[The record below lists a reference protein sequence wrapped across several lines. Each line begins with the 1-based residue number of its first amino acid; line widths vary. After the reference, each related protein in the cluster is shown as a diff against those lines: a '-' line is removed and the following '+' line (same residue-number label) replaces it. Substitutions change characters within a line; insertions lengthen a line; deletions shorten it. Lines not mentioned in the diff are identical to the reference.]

1 MKRLFYLP
9 FLIYC
14 LSFVLF
20 AEEKNPKESWRK
32 ESFQYFL
39 KMVPS
44 LSENQIK
51 SAKVQLVTVSPGIT
65 VTTAFGHSAIR
76 VILGKEFSKE
86 DFYIDFGE
94 YEPSISFLYSLLK
107 GNAKFFVNVL
117 PMESAHNAWDSSGR
131 GMLVSDLNLNAEQK
145 KKFFQTVLKKIEDNK
160 EGYEYNNFTNNCVT
174 FSRDLLGEAF
184 GKRIELKEV
193 SDKTNTWRKRVL
205 PYSNQIVWLRIN
217 EKLLFDRDTDK
228 IRDKHDLIYL
238 PLDLY
243 EALKDNK
250 FLSGDKVLI
259 QDRWGTQSTLDISG
273 KMGFILFIFAVLTQL
288 PIKRLSSYER
298 TGRILFGLMSGLGGL
313 VATFVWIFTTFD
325 FMDETLMVLVFTPF
339 DFILV
344 KRLQSS
350 KPLLYYSGLRL
361 GLLFLALVLRFT
373 TYPQNIDTSLFFSIL
388 FFAGVFYKSF
398 ISNKTPQSA

>member
-1 MKRLFYLP
+1 MFYLP

>member
-238 PLDLY
+238 PL
-243 EALKDNK
+243 
-250 FLSGDKVLI
+250 
-259 QDRWGTQSTLDISG
+259 
-273 KMGFILFIFAVLTQL
+273 
-288 PIKRLSSYER
+288 
-298 TGRILFGLMSGLGGL
+298 
-313 VATFVWIFTTFD
+313 IFT
-325 FMDETLMVLVFTPF
+325 
-339 DFILV
+339 
-344 KRLQSS
+344 
-350 KPLLYYSGLRL
+350 KP
-361 GLLFLALVLRFT
+361 
-373 TYPQNIDTSLFFSIL
+373 
-388 FFAGVFYKSF
+388 
-398 ISNKTPQSA
+398 